1 MNTIQIIKTLEFLI
15 KQKASEEKLM
25 DAIAELIQWVP
36 AAEKEETVNRCV
48 MFCVLSAA
56 NKEVSWGEDAYERE
70 VEADARFVNLTGQQ
84 WWQVKECAK
93 MERWF
98 KTSAGWNEWRL
109 RVDGKRREKAVESHR
124 VAREL
129 DLLDRL
135 LEERRDL
142 MRYPAV
148 AGSQEGY
155 DSQICDIERVIR
167 TLPAGKWRLEMEYEK
182 ERPAL
187 QARIDEI
194 VRQVK
199 LTRALKDSLAA
210 KRIQATWHARMSTP
224 CPSVDTESSGE
235 HPDDV
240 EMGDATGATSARSLF
255 NVVRRTHDDA
265 FVEHEPPTDEYY
277 DAELA
282 ATQRQWAEYENQC
295 DHMIYDAAVCVEQ
308 EDAAF
313 HAAAEAELDAEFGPR
328 QVWFR
333 RN

>member
-1 MNTIQIIKTLEFLI
+1 MNAIKIIKTLETYI
-15 KQKASEEKLM
+15 KKNASEETLM
-25 DAIAELIQWVP
+25 EVIADMIQAVP
-36 AAEKEETVNRCV
+36 AEEKEEAIDRCATFCILASSNRE
-48 MFCVLSAA
+48 MR
-56 NKEVSWGEDAYERE
+56 WGDEAYEQE
-70 VEADARFVNLTGQQ
+70 VAADERFVNLNGQQ

-98 KTSAGWNEWRL
+98 KTPAGWNEWRV
-109 RVDGKRREKAVESHR
+109 RVDGKRREKAAASHR

-129 DLLDRL
+129 DLLGKL

-142 MRYPAV
+142 MRYPVV
-148 AGSQEGY
+148 AGSQTGY
-155 DSQICDIERVIR
+155 DEQIADIERVIR
-167 TLPAGKWRLEMEYEK
+167 SLPAGKWRLEMEYEK

-187 QARIDEI
+187 QERIDEI

-199 LTRALKDSLAA
+199 LTAALKDSLAA
-210 KRIQATWHARMSTP
+210 KRIQAAWHARMFTP
-224 CPSVDTESSGE
+224 CPSVDTESSGG

-265 FVEHEPPTDEYY
+265 FVEHEPPSDEYY

-295 DHMIYDAAVCVEQ
+295 DHMIYDAAVCVDQ

-313 HAAAEAELDAEFGPR
+313 HEAALDAEYGPR
-328 QVWFR
+328 QAWFR